1 MKLRVIITGTTGMVG
16 KGVLY
21 ECLEDDRV
29 EEILVINRSTVGIN
43 HPKLKE
49 LLHKDFFDLSAVK
62 QELQGY
68 DACFFCLGVSA
79 VGMSEEQY
87 TKLTY
92 DLTIHFAA
100 TVVHPDMNF
109 VYVSGTGTDSSEKG
123 RNMWARVK
131 GKTENKILS
140 MPFKK
145 AYMFRPGVILPKKGI
160 QSKTG
165 WYNTMYKITRPL
177 FPLLEKLPSVT
188 DTTKVG
194 KAMINCVLNG
204 SDKTHLENRDINK
217 LAYL

>member
-21 ECLEDDRV
+21 ECLDSNNI
-29 EEILVINRSTVGIN
+29 EEVLIINRSTVGIK
-43 HPKLKE
+43 HPKLTE
-49 LLHKDFFDLSAVK
+49 IIHKDFFDLSSVK
-62 QELQGY
+62 KRLQGY

-87 TKLTY
+87 TGLTY
-92 DLTIHFAA
+92 DLTIHFAE
-100 TVVHPDMNF
+100 TVVSPNMTF
-109 VYVSGTGTDSSEKG
+109 LYVSGTGTDSTEKG
-123 RNMWARVK
+123 RSMWARVK
-131 GKTENKILS
+131 GKTENKLLS

-160 QSKTG
+160 QSKTR

-188 DTTKVG
+188 DTARVG
-194 KAMINCVLNG
+194 KAMINVALHG
-204 SDKTHLENRDINK
+204 SDKIHLENRDINNI
-217 LAYL
+217 AS